1 MSNDLQ
7 SVEQQTNSREF
18 AVPGNMEA
26 MLAARE
32 SMMAF
37 IKESGA
43 NEGEEIDILV
53 ALQEALANAV
63 LYGCQNDGSKT
74 IRCWIEIDPSAF
86 MIVIR
91 DPGPGF
97 DVAATEAADLSV
109 NTSGRGRGICVMR
122 SLMHDVSYGHGGS
135 EVRLRKLRGR

>member
-1 MSNDLQ
+1 MPKGLQ
-7 SVEQQTNSREF
+7 SVEQQTISRGF
-18 AVPGNMEA
+18 VFPGNMEA
-26 MLAARE
+26 MVAARE

-43 NEGEEIDILV
+43 NEGEEIDIFV

-63 LYGCQNDGSKT
+63 LHGCQNDGSKT

-91 DPGPGF
+91 GPGPGF

-109 NTSGRGRGICVMR
+109 NTTGHGRGICLMR
-122 SLMHDVSYGHGGS
+122 SLMHDISYGHGGS
-135 EVRLRKLRGR
+135 EVRLRKLRGL